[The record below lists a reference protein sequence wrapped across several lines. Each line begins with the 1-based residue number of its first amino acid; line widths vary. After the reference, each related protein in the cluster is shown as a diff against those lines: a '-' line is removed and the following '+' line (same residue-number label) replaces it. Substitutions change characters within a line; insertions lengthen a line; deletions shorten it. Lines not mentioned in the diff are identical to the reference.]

1 MKAQSSN
8 FAVIVDEAHSS
19 QTGSAA
25 RKLKQ
30 ALANTEKAL
39 QEYADWAYEDEE
51 NALDEEDKLVK
62 ELVSQGQHDNLSFF
76 AFTATPK
83 AKTLQLFGTRDEMGE
98 YHPFH
103 IYSMQQAIDEGFHS

>member
-1 MKAQSSN
+1 MVRLLSLLHYKKFPVIYEEVKAQSSN

-62 ELVSQGQHDNLSFF
+62 ELVAQGQH
-76 AFTATPK
+76 
-83 AKTLQLFGTRDEMGE
+83 
-98 YHPFH
+98 
-103 IYSMQQAIDEGFHS
+103 